1 MTAHDAPPAA
11 PFRGAQVQLVE
22 LHRDHPGFN
31 DPVYRARRDEIAAL
45 ASAYVEGEPMPQ
57 AQYRE
62 EEQVVWREVWRHLD
76 PLHAQRACR
85 PSLEALEHFGFDR
98 EYIPSFPEINAR
110 LRPFRGFTLAPVAGL
125 VTPELFLRE
134 LGRRRFLATQYMRHH
149 SEPLYTPEPDVVHEY
164 IGHVPTLAHPPLAEL
179 GEAFGEASLGAHS
192 DARFEALIRVYWWT
206 LEFGVLEEGGEL
218 KAYGAG
224 LLSSFGELGRFREAD
239 LRPFDL
245 EAMSGATFD
254 PTDYQAQLFVAPSF
268 DRLRDALLRWLA

>member
-1 MTAHDAPPAA
+1 M
-11 PFRGAQVQLVE
+11 FRGASVRLVE

-31 DPVYRARRDEIAAL
+31 DPLYRARRDEIAAL
-45 ASAYVEGEPMPQ
+45 AADYVEGEPMPQ

-62 EEQVVWREVWRHLD
+62 DEQAVWRLVWRELD

-85 PSLEALEHFGFDR
+85 QSLEAFECFGFDR

-125 VTPELFLRE
+125 VTPELFLCE

-164 IGHVPTLAHPPLAEL
+164 IGHVPTLAYPPLAEL
-179 GEAFGEASLGAHS
+179 GEAFGDASLRATS
-192 DARFEALIRVYWWT
+192 EQRFLALIRVYWWT
-206 LEFGVLEEGGEL
+206 LEFGALEEDGEL

-224 LLSSFGELGRFREAD
+224 LLSSFGELGRFRDAQ

-245 EAMSGATFD
+245 EAMSQAAFD
-254 PTDYQAQLFVAPSF
+254 PTDYQAQIFVAPSF
-268 DRLRDALLRWLA
+268 DALRDALLRWLA